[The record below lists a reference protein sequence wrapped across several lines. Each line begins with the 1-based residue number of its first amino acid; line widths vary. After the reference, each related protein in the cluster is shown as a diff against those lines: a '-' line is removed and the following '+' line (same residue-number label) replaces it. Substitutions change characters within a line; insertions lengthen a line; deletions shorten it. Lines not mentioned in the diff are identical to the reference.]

1 MSSVLAEFN
10 RLYRTG
16 DFASMRKDGSIQ
28 YEGRTDSQIK
38 VRGHRVDL
46 SEVEKQLCGLTALV
60 DKGVVLC
67 YRPGEIDQA
76 LVAFVVALATKTPLS
91 QDTPIGMDIEAA
103 LRDRLADYM
112 LPQVLV
118 LDTMPLL
125 VNGKVD
131 RQALLKTYENSNNN
145 GNGQRINAN
154 SLRCFNNKV
163 VFFGQMTTVPSL
175 NTTLRT
181 FPLNKNQWPRICSK
195 PLDRLLENRR
205 DHRSACIRTSTSWAE
220 ILSTPYTPWHSCAIR
235 VIASASLIS

>member
-1 MSSVLAEFN
+1 
-10 RLYRTG
+10 
-16 DFASMRKDGSIQ
+16 MRKDGSIQ

-76 LVAFVVALATKTPLS
+76 LVAFVVTLATKTSRS
-91 QDTPIGMDIEAA
+91 QDRDMPIGMDIEAA

-145 GNGQRINAN
+145 GNGLGSMQ
-154 SLRCFNNKV
+154 
-163 VFFGQMTTVPSL
+163 
-175 NTTLRT
+175 
-181 FPLNKNQWPRICSK
+181 
-195 PLDRLLENRR
+195 
-205 DHRSACIRTSTSWAE
+205 
-220 ILSTPYTPWHSCAIR
+220 
-235 VIASASLIS
+235 IA